1 MTDYTKQ
8 GEERT
13 KMTSIMIKAG
23 ELIRIAIFSLVFL
36 ALTSGAWADG

>member
-8 GEERT
+8 GEERI
-13 KMTSIMIKAG
+13 KMASLMIKPG
-23 ELIRIAIFSLVFL
+23 ELIWIAIFSLVFL